1 MGCRNLVAVGHPIPQ
16 ERRIVAVT
24 QTLSQ
29 NAKPIAV
36 GIIAGLLSGLL
47 GVGGGFVMVPL
58 FVLWMHID
66 QKKAHATSLAA
77 IMPIA
82 TFSAIGYAIQDKV
95 DWSAWIL
102 VLAGSVFGANYG
114 VRLLHRIPVRELK
127 FIFSGLLLLSAL
139 RLLWSTQPHQLMSGT
154 ASHILLVVIGFIA
167 GVAAGLLG
175 VGGGIIIVPSLIIA
189 AGLDATVARG
199 TSLAVIV
206 GTAISGTIAHHRRGN
221 IVWSIVIPTG
231 LAGIPASI
239 VGTYLGTSLPERI
252 TMALFSIVLVFTA
265 YRMARS
271 ASE

>member
-1 MGCRNLVAVGHPIPQ
+1 MSV
-16 ERRIVAVT
+16 
-24 QTLSQ
+24 SQ
-29 NAKPIAV
+29 ALNRNAKPIAV

-47 GVGGGFVMVPL
+47 GVGGGFVIVPL
-58 FVLWMHID
+58 YVLWMNVD

-82 TFSAIGYAIQDKV
+82 TFSALGYALQDKV

-102 VLAGSVFGANYG
+102 VLAGSVVGANYG

-127 FIFSGLLLLSAL
+127 YIFAGLLMLSAL

-154 ASHILLVVIGFIA
+154 ASHVLLVVIGFVA

-221 IVWSIVIPTG
+221 IQWELVIPTG

-239 VGTYLGTSLPERI
+239 LGTYLGTSLPERI
-252 TMALFSIVLVFTA
+252 TMTLFSFVLVFTA
-265 YRMARS
+265 FRMARS
-271 ASE
+271 ASES

>member
-1 MGCRNLVAVGHPIPQ
+1 MAVS
-16 ERRIVAVT
+16 EVLAR
-24 QTLSQ
+24 
-29 NAKPIAV
+29 NAKPIAAGV
-36 GIIAGLLSGLL
+36 IAGLLSGLL
-47 GVGGGFVMVPL
+47 GVGGGFVIVPL
-58 FVLWMHID
+58 FVLWMNVE

-77 IMPIA
+77 IIPIA
-82 TFSAIGYAIQDKV
+82 TFSAAGYALQDKV
-95 DWSAWIL
+95 DWSAWAL
-102 VLAGSVFGANYG
+102 VLLGSVFGANYG

-127 FIFSGLLLLSAL
+127 YIFAGLLLLSAL
-139 RLLWSTQPHQLMSGT
+139 RLLWSTQPHQLLSGN

-221 IVWSIVIPTG
+221 IEWNIVWATG

-252 TMALFSIVLVFTA
+252 TMTLFSFVLIFTA

-271 ASE
+271 ASSTDV

>member
-1 MGCRNLVAVGHPIPQ
+1 MSF
-16 ERRIVAVT
+16 T
-24 QTLSQ
+24 TTLKD

-36 GIIAGLLSGLL
+36 GVIAGLLSGLL
-47 GVGGGFVMVPL
+47 GVGGGFIMVPL
-58 FVLWMHID
+58 FVLWMHVD
-66 QKKAHATSLAA
+66 QKKSHATSLAA
-77 IMPIA
+77 IIPIA
-82 TFSAIGYAIQDKV
+82 TFSALGYAIQDKV

-114 VRLLHRIPVRELK
+114 VRLLHRIPVKELK
-127 FIFSGLLLLSAL
+127 YIFSGLLLLSAF
-139 RLLWSTQPHQLMSGT
+139 RLLWSTQPHQVLDGM
-154 ASHILLVVIGFIA
+154 ASHALLVVIGFIA

-206 GTAISGTIAHHRRGN
+206 GTAISGTVAHHRRGN
-221 IVWSIVIPTG
+221 INWSIAIPTG
-231 LAGIPASI
+231 LAGISASI

-252 TMALFSIVLVFTA
+252 TMTLFSFVLIFTA
-265 YRMARS
+265 YRMAKS